1 MITATPGMAPVI
13 TGSFMV
19 FPEAALHKAASGGIV
34 KICSS
39 VLCACKQAYAQS
51 VALHGILSPCV
62 IRNPFGLAHVG
73 LSPYESIVCFMRLKA
88 SLRA

>member
-13 TGSFMV
+13 TGSFMF

-34 KICSS
+34 KICISIA
-39 VLCACKQAYAQS
+39 VLI
-51 VALHGILSPCV
+51 GNPPCI

-73 LSPYESIVCFMRLKA
+73 LSPYESIVCFIRL
-88 SLRA
+88 